1 MPAPKSFFEQIFSR
15 SDRNKF
21 ITKKKSDIKDK
32 SESEPLLPQMI
43 SERKAREIRRF
54 LDFD

>member
-43 SERKAREIRRF
+43 SERKAREIRKF